1 MIRINYTVGAGNVIT
16 SWTEIPFNENLPTLE
31 VDDPSSIHI
40 GFDKISGG
48 KLERH
53 AQEYL
58 DWREAQIARNSK
70 LSRIQELKD
79 LLAATDYQ
87 AIKHSEGLIPEE
99 EYASIKAQREGWRA
113 EINQLEEE
121 LAA

>member
-1 MIRINYTVGAGNVIT
+1 MIKVNYTVGEGNVIT

-31 VDDPSSIHI
+31 IDDPDSIHI
-40 GFDKISGG
+40 GFDKISDG

-53 AQEYL
+53 TQEYL
-58 DWREAQIARNSK
+58 DWREAQLARNTK
-70 LSRIQELKD
+70 LNRIQELKD
-79 LLAATDYQ
+79 FLAATDYQ
-87 AIKHSEGLIPEE
+87 AIKHSEGLLTEE
-99 EYASIKAQREGWRA
+99 EYAAIKAQRQAWRA